1 MGVNTISQENTNNN
15 GFNNFVGT
23 EKWGKVDLCIEYR
36 VAY

>member
-23 EKWGKVDLCIEYR
+23 EKWGKVNYSGS
-36 VAY
+36 VYKV